1 MSQEITVS
9 KEDYLKA
16 IIEAES
22 EGHVVIPALLA
33 QWLDVSPPAV
43 TNAVKR
49 LRQDGYLDSNRDG
62 ALKLTAKGR
71 ETAHRTARR
80 HHLVERMLTE
90 VFGMEWHQVHA
101 EAERLEHA
109 ISPAFEAKLIE
120 KLGKTGDCPHGNGVL
135 PLTPA
140 QMKRRGFQSL
150 SEAAEGADY
159 VISSLYERDS
169 RLLEYF
175 HQLGIGPK
183 VPVRVLKRNYD
194 ETVLVKTPN
203 GPVTLGKAASARVW
217 ARVQSAHKP
226 RHKET
231 SNRS

>member
-33 QWLDVSPPAV
+33 QWLKVSPPAV

-49 LRQDGYLDSNRDG
+49 LRQDGYLEANREG
-62 ALKLTAKGR
+62 ALKLTPKGR
-71 ETAHRTARR
+71 EAAYHTALR

-120 KLGKTGDCPHGNGVL
+120 KLGETGDCPHGNGVL
-135 PLTPA
+135 PLTPT

-150 SEAAEGADY
+150 SDAPEGVDY
-159 VISSLYERDS
+159 VVSSLYERDS
-169 RLLEYF
+169 RLLEF
-175 HQLGIGPK
+175 LHKLGIGPQ
-183 VPVRVLKRNYD
+183 VPVKVLQRNYD
-194 ETVLVKTPN
+194 DTVEVLTHN
-203 GPVTLGKAASARVW
+203 GPVTLGKSAASKVW
-217 ARVQSAHKP
+217 VRTEPVREPKRQKI
-226 RHKET
+226 K
-231 SNRS
+231 

>member
-1 MSQEITVS
+1 MPQEITVS

-33 QWLDVSPPAV
+33 QWLEVSPPAV

-49 LRQDGYLDSNRDG
+49 LRQDGYLDSNREG

-71 ETAHRTARR
+71 EAAHRTALR

-90 VFGMEWHQVHA
+90 MFGMEWHQVHA

-150 SEAAEGADY
+150 SEAPEDTDY
-159 VISSLYERDS
+159 VVSSLYERDS
-169 RLLEYF
+169 RLLEF
-175 HQLGIGPK
+175 LHQLGIGPQ
-183 VPVRVLKRNYD
+183 VPVRVLQRNYD
-194 ETVLVKTPN
+194 ETVLVQTPK
-203 GPVTLGKAASARVW
+203 GPVTLGKSAAGRVW
-217 ARVQSAHKP
+217 VRTQPVNELKRQKNNNYS
-226 RHKET
+226 
-231 SNRS
+231 